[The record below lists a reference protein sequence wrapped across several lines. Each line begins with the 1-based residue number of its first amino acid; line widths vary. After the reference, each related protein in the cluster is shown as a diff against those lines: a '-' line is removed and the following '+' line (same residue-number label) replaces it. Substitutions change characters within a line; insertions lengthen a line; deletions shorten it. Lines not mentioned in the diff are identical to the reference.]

1 MRIHLQCIRLSDF
14 FFVCVYMRARAHTP
28 IGIYGFKFSAAS
40 DYLISSDWPL
50 SGRLG
55 SREALKL

>member
-1 MRIHLQCIRLSDF
+1 MRIHLHAYVYQIFLCVCI
-14 FFVCVYMRARAHTP
+14 CARAHTP